1 MEQKRKTRA
10 LRLNFRH
17 SSRSSLE
24 RPMSVG
30 RRVFRVALVIVGLS
44 LLGLA
49 ILWLERENIA
59 RHFADAELAAR
70 KVKATYE
77 IAKLSGHTQ
86 RIEHLVVGDPLRPD
100 LTADWAEVELTTRLS
115 GVTINTVRAGGVRL
129 RGKLIDGR
137 LSLGEV
143 DKLLPKPTG
152 EPFTFPDMDVEVAD
166 ARVGLDTPY
175 GALGLT
181 LTGKGNLARDF
192 SAQSVLSAPSM
203 MAKGCALTGVI
214 AEGRMTIID
223 RKPGFHGPVQIVKAK
238 CGDNQIEHAV
248 ADVDGSTSEGFDRW
262 TGNSTLKAERMRT
275 PQGSAKGLSGQID
288 FVGDGSGTLGKYALT
303 AASGGAAGVIT
314 GKTELSGGYQL
325 ARDIKGNFSVQ
336 SAGLVKAAG
345 IVPEKRLL
353 SVLEG
358 IGRRAA
364 GTPLAGIATA
374 LETAF
379 TGLSRGGD
387 AAAHYELSQS
397 GGSGRL
403 TLSAVQL
410 QSLSGAKIAMQGEKP
425 IVWRWPVGG
434 LALNGTAQLAGGGLP
449 TSNIGLNNNGGT
461 ITIAPLVDG
470 STRLALTP
478 VRFSYGRGR
487 LTFDT
492 VATLDGPLGG
502 GQVSGL
508 ILPIAVRGNALDLS
522 CLPVQFTSYKISTL
536 TLAPTKIGVCLNG
549 GQAHIAAPRLAGKL
563 GSSPITLAAKSAR
576 VGTGDGHFWLESAK
590 VRLGT
595 PSRMTALD
603 LGSINGVIKNGAA
616 SGSYAS
622 TSGQIAN
629 VPLLLSDATGTWQ
642 FVRGA
647 FTTQAH
653 LRVADAAPAF
663 RFSPL
668 TSKDFSLRLADGKI
682 SASGMLIAPK
692 SGTAISHVRI
702 NHNLASEIGN
712 AVLDVAGLTFGPTLQ
727 PEEITPITLGVIAN
741 VNGTMSGRG
750 QINWTS
756 KGVTSTGGFRTNSMD
771 MAAAFGPVTGLRGE
785 ISLSDLLG
793 LETPAGQRVSIAAIN
808 PGVAVL
814 DGEISYRLLP
824 GLKVQIEGGRWPFAG
839 GFLILEPTTLDL
851 SEAAQRHMTF
861 RVEGLD
867 AARFIAQL
875 EFQNIAATG
884 IFDGTLPMI
893 FDKEGGRIVGG
904 SLIARG
910 GGTLS
915 YVGEISNENLG
926 TMGRIAF
933 DALKSIKYDRL
944 SIELGG
950 ALDGDIVTKVRFA
963 GVNQAPIEG
972 VRAKLPIPIHVAGL
986 TNFPFI
992 FNVTITA
999 PFRQLFETARSINDP
1014 TRLIERMVPQLQA
1027 PPNAPKPDKPVQPKE
1042 SETVR

>member
-1 MEQKRKTRA
+1 
-10 LRLNFRH
+10 
-17 SSRSSLE
+17 
-24 RPMSVG
+24 MSV
-30 RRVFRVALVIVGLS
+30 RSRVLRIALVIVGLA

-70 KVKATYE
+70 KVKATYD
-77 IAKLSGHTQ
+77 ISRISGHTQ
-86 RIEHLVVGDPLRPD
+86 RIEHLVVGDPARPD
-100 LTADWAEVELTTRLS
+100 LTADWAEVELSTGLS
-115 GVTINTVRAGGVRL
+115 GVTINKVRAGGVKL
-129 RGKLIDGR
+129 RGKLINGQ

-143 DKLLPKPTG
+143 DKLLPKTTG
-152 EPFTFPDMDVEVAD
+152 KPFSFPDMDVEVAD
-166 ARVGLDTPY
+166 ARVGLATPY
-175 GALGLT
+175 GPLGLT
-181 LTGKGNLARDF
+181 LTGKGNLAHDF
-192 SAQSVLSAPSM
+192 SAQSVLSAPSLIIP
-203 MAKGCALTGVI
+203 GCALTGVI
-214 AEGRMTIID
+214 AEGRLTIVD
-223 RKPGFHGPVQIVKAK
+223 RKPGFHGPVQIAKAN
-238 CGDNQIEHAV
+238 CGANQIEKGV
-248 ADVDGSTSEGFDRW
+248 ADVDGVMSEAFDHWSGR
-262 TGNSTLKAERMRT
+262 SALKADRASAT
-275 PQGSAKGLSGQID
+275 QGSARGLSGTVD
-288 FVGDGSGTLGKYALT
+288 FEGDGSGTLGKYRLT
-303 AASGGAAGVIT
+303 VASGGAAGVT
-314 GKTELSGGYQL
+314 ASKAELLGGYQL
-325 ARDIKGNFSVQ
+325 ARESKGNFSVQ
-336 SAGLVKAAG
+336 SAGLAKVAG
-345 IVPEKRLL
+345 VLPEKRLL
-353 SVLEG
+353 SGLGGLRGRLAGSPLSGIASGLEG
-358 IGRRAA
+358 A
-364 GTPLAGIATA
+364 LTA
-374 LETAF
+374 
-379 TGLSRGGD
+379 LSRGGD
-387 AAAHYELSQS
+387 AVAHYELSQS
-397 GGSGRL
+397 DGSGRL
-403 TLSAVQL
+403 MLSAVQV
-410 QSLSGAKIAMQGEKP
+410 QSLSGAKIVMQGETP

-434 LALNGTAQLAGGGLP
+434 LALNGTAQLAGGGFP
-449 TSNIGLNNNGGT
+449 TSSIRLNGNGGT
-461 ITIAPLVDG
+461 IIIAPLADG

-478 VRFSYGRGR
+478 VRFTYGKGGIS
-487 LTFDT
+487 LNT

-502 GQVSGL
+502 GQVTGL
-508 ILPIAVRGNALDLS
+508 ALPIAVRGNALDLS
-522 CLPVQFTSYKISTL
+522 CLPVQFTTYKISTL
-536 TLAPTKIGVCLNG
+536 TLTPNKIAVCLNG
-549 GQAHIAAPRLAGKL
+549 GQANIAAPRFVGKL

-576 VGTGDGHFWLESAK
+576 VGIGDGSFRLVGAR

-595 PSRMTALD
+595 ASRMTALD
-603 LGSINGVIKNGAA
+603 LGSISGIIKNGAA
-616 SGSYAS
+616 SGSYTG

-629 VPLLLSDATGTWQ
+629 VPLLLSEAAGTWQ
-642 FVRGA
+642 FLRGV
-647 FTTQAH
+647 FTTQAD

-668 TSKDFSLRLADGKI
+668 ISKDFTLRLADGKI
-682 SASGMLIAPK
+682 AASGMLIAPK
-692 SGTAISHVRI
+692 SGVAVSHVTISHD
-702 NHNLASEIGN
+702 LAAETGS
-712 AVLDVAGLTFGPTLQ
+712 AVLDVAGLTFGPSLQ

-741 VNGTMSGRG
+741 VNGTLKGRG

-756 KGVTSTGGFRTNSMD
+756 SGVTSTGGFRTNAMD
-771 MAAAFGPVTGLRGE
+771 MAAAFGPVTGLSGE
-785 ISLSDLLG
+785 ISLSNLLG

-851 SEAAQRHMTF
+851 SEAAQRRMTF
-861 RVEGLD
+861 RVEGMD

-933 DALKSIKYDRL
+933 DALKSIKYNRL
-944 SIELGG
+944 AIDLDG

-972 VRAKLPIPIHVAGL
+972 VRAKLPIPIHVSGL

-1027 PPNAPKPDKPVQPKE
+1027 PPNASKTDKPVQPKE

>member
-1 MEQKRKTRA
+1 
-10 LRLNFRH
+10 
-17 SSRSSLE
+17 
-24 RPMSVG
+24 MSV
-30 RRVFRVALVIVGLS
+30 RSRVLRIALVVVGLA

-59 RHFADAELAAR
+59 RHFADAQLASR
-70 KVKATYE
+70 KVRATYR
-77 IAKLSGHTQ
+77 IARVGPYTQ
-86 RIEHLVVGDPLRPD
+86 RIEHLVVGDPARPD
-100 LTADWAEVELTTRLS
+100 LTADWAEVGLTTWLS
-115 GVTINTVRAGGVRL
+115 GVTISTIRASGVRL
-129 RGKLIDGR
+129 HGQLIDGR

-152 EPFTFPDMDVEVAD
+152 KPFSFPDIYVELSD
-166 ARVGLDTPY
+166 ANMGLQTPY
-175 GALGLT
+175 GPLGLT
-181 LTGKGNLARDF
+181 INGKGNLARHF
-192 SAQSVLSAPSM
+192 SAQSAFAAPEL
-203 MAKGCALTGVI
+203 AIPGCAMTGVI
-214 AEGRMTIID
+214 AEGRVTVLD
-223 RKPGFHGPVQIVKAK
+223 RVPGFHGPVQIANVK
-238 CGDNQIEHAV
+238 CGANQIERAV
-248 ADVDGSTSEGFDRW
+248 ANAEASSSEAFDRW
-262 TGNSTLKAERMRT
+262 TGSATLKADRVSAA
-275 PQGSAKGLSGQID
+275 QASAKRLVGQID
-288 FVGDGSGTLGKYALT
+288 FAGDSSGTLGKYALT
-303 AASGGAAGVIT
+303 ATSATTSDATLGR
-314 GKTELSGGYQL
+314 TELSGGYQL
-325 ARDIKGNFSVQ
+325 GRDASKAVTLQ
-336 SAGLVKAAG
+336 SAGMTRLTG
-345 IVPEKRLL
+345 IVPAQSLL
-353 SVLEG
+353 AGLRG
-358 IGRRAA
+358 MGRRAA
-364 GTPLAGIATA
+364 GTPLVDIANA
-374 LETAF
+374 LEEAF

-387 AAAHYELSQS
+387 ATAHYELSQS
-397 GGSGRL
+397 GGSGQ
-403 TLSAVQL
+403 LSLSSVQA
-410 QSLSGAKIAMQGEKP
+410 QSLSGAKIAMQGAPP
-425 IVWRWPVGG
+425 ILLRWPVGG
-434 LALNGTAQLAGGGLP
+434 LALNGTAQVVGGGFP
-449 TSNIGLNNNGGT
+449 TSTIRLSGRGGT
-461 ITIAPLVDG
+461 ATIAPLADQN
-470 STRLALTP
+470 TRLALTP
-478 VRFSYGRGR
+478 VRFAYGSRG
-487 LTFDT
+487 LSLDT

-502 GQVSGL
+502 GQVTGL
-508 ILPIAVRGNALDLS
+508 VLPIAVRGNALDLT

-536 TLAPTKIGVCLNG
+536 TLTPNKIAVCLKG
-549 GQAHIAAPRLAGKL
+549 GQANIAAPRFVGRL
-563 GSSPITLAAKSAR
+563 GSSPISLAAKSAR
-576 VGTGDGHFWLESAK
+576 VGTGDGSFRLEGAK

-595 PSRMTALD
+595 ASRMTALD
-603 LGSINGVIKNGAA
+603 LGSISGIIKNGAA
-616 SGSYAS
+616 SGSYAG

-629 VPLLLSDATGTWQ
+629 VPLLLSEAAGRWQ
-642 FVRGA
+642 FLRDA

-668 TSKDFSLRLADGKI
+668 ISKDFTLRLANGKI
-682 SASGMLIAPK
+682 AASGMLIAPK
-692 SGTAISHVRI
+692 SGVAVSHVTISHD
-702 NHNLASEIGN
+702 LAAETGS

-741 VNGTMSGRG
+741 VNGTLKGRG

-756 KGVTSTGGFRTNSMD
+756 SGVTSTGGFRTNAMD
-771 MAAAFGPVTGLRGE
+771 MAAAFGPVTGLSGE
-785 ISLSDLLG
+785 ISLSNLLG
-793 LETPAGQRVSIAAIN
+793 LETPAGQHVSIAAIN

-851 SEAAQRHMTF
+851 SEAAQRRMTF

-875 EFQNIAATG
+875 EFDNIAATG
-884 IFDGTLPMI
+884 IFDGTLPMV

-933 DALKSIKYDRL
+933 DALKSIKYNRL
-944 SIELGG
+944 AIDLDG

-972 VRAKLPIPIHVAGL
+972 VRAKLPIPIHVSGL

-1027 PPNAPKPDKPVQPKE
+1027 PPNASKTDKPVQPKE